1 MTQYVLPYPGWLIQL
16 NYADAMRALR
26 FAEQAHEGQFRKY
39 TGEPYVTHCLD
50 VMERL
55 RALYA
60 KHNLVAPEA
69 MLCAAA
75 LHDTVEDT
83 DTSFQ
88 EITELFGIDVAGLV
102 FWLTDITPKEW
113 GNRATRKRLC
123 AERIGY
129 APLSAKVIKFCD
141 IASNTD
147 SIVQHDPK
155 FAAVYVPEK
164 CRILEL
170 IGDLSWAALADTIEH
185 PFKAVE

>member
-1 MTQYVLPYPGWLIQL
+1 MTFQLAYPGWLIQL
-16 NYADAMRALR
+16 NYSNAMTALR

-60 KHNLVAPEA
+60 KHDLVVPEN

-88 EITELFGIDVAGLV
+88 IIEDRFGADIAGLV
-102 FWLTDITPKEW
+102 FWLTDVSPKEW
-113 GNRATRKRLC
+113 GNRAIRKRLC
-123 AERIGY
+123 AERLAY
-129 APLSAKVIKFCD
+129 APDSAKVIKFCD

-170 IGDLSWAALADTIEH
+170 IGDLTWARLADTIDN
-185 PFKAVE
+185 PFVAVR

>member
-1 MTQYVLPYPGWLIQL
+1 MTTQPLVYPDWLHYPENAKVL
-16 NYADAMRALR
+16 RALQ
-26 FAEQAHEGQFRKY
+26 FAERAHEGQFRKY

-50 VMERL
+50 VVVRL
-55 RALYA
+55 RDLYL
-60 KHNLVAPEA
+60 KHGLLPPVD

-88 EITELFGIDVAGLV
+88 EITEEFGKEVAGLV

-113 GNRATRKRLC
+113 GNRAVRKRLC
-123 AERIGY
+123 AERIAY
-129 APLSAKVIKFCD
+129 APDSAKVIKSCD
-141 IASNTD
+141 IGSNTD

-170 IGDLSWAALADTIEH
+170 IGDLSWARLADTVKN
-185 PFKAVE
+185 PFVAVA